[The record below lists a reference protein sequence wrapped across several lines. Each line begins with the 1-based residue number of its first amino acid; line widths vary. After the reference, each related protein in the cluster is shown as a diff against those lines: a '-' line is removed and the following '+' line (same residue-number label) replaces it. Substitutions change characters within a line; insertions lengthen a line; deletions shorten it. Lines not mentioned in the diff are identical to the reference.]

1 MSAFIHMKTYLLAGL
16 CLLLAACE
24 SLNQGDSPPP
34 KRHPADML
42 CMSDCLGTG
51 GNRDF
56 CTDRCT
62 R

>member
-1 MSAFIHMKTYLLAGL
+1 MKTNLLLGL

-24 SLNQGDSPPP
+24 SLNQSDAPPP
-34 KRHPADML
+34 TRHPADML
-42 CMSDCLGTG
+42 CMSDCLATG
-51 GNRDF
+51 GDRDF